1 MWAQIGFIVPLKKPE
16 AASIRIGVAVSYINC
31 AHATGDALMDAIC
44 IGSRIDS
51 RAPKS
56 APENPAAALNTP
68 ETPSL
73 TELETP
79 FTSVPAVDSSLLRRG
94 ESKSASMRVR
104 VTMRVASPTT
114 APPFKMFSSVGSAF
128 NIAMSHTADSHSLL
142 LAAYTESKNASSDSS
157 CMPQL
162 PWALCISSLGG
173 HTPDARACIRSQTAN
188 GLAMKLTGT
197 LAKCTTAA
205 REWPTAPPRS
215 ATRRAG

>member
-1 MWAQIGFIVPLKKPE
+1 MWVQIGFIDPFKKPA

-31 AHATGDALMDAIC
+31 AHATGDALIDAIC

-79 FTSVPAVDSSLLRRG
+79 FTSAVDSSLRRSG
-94 ESKSASMRVR
+94 ESNSASMRVR
-104 VTMRVASPTT
+104 VTMCVASPTT
-114 APPFKMFSSVGSAF
+114 APPFKIFSSVGSAF

-157 CMPQL
+157 CMPQF
-162 PWALCISSLGG
+162 PCALCISSLEG